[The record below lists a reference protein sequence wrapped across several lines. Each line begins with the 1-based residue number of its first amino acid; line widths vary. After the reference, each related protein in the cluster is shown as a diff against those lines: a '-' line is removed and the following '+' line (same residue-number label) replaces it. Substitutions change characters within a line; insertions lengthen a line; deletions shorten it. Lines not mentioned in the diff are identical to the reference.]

1 VIATRVQAP
10 VVERNQS
17 TTRGAIKRGRR
28 PMRAA
33 QLGVT
38 TAVMTVMRAVRS
50 STILAPISL
59 IWPS

>member
-1 VIATRVQAP
+1 VIATRVQTP

-33 QLGVT
+33 QSGVT
-38 TAVMTVMRAVRS
+38 TAVMTVMRAVS
-50 STILAPISL
+50 NSTIFAPISF
-59 IWPS
+59 IWAS